1 MRKKEQGVL
10 TVEATIVLMVFVMF
24 VLFLYNFAGVYRAQS
39 TVSHATIESA
49 DAVALESYLRE
60 VAFESDPQEVIY
72 LASKLGGS
80 STLDAGA
87 LESLRTADLP
97 KLAKEKF
104 IAAIAK
110 NESEA
115 DNKLKQ
121 LGIKDGL
128 SGISFS
134 QCHADLDGDNIIV
147 FVEYTVELQFPV
159 FGAREIHVTKAAKA
173 KTFGEILYAVSTSS
187 NNPEW
192 GNTSGDNRVD
202 HGAYVEISATPNFG
216 YRFVKWDDGNTDNP
230 RRVLVTDVA
239 KYKAIFE
246 PTNMGINLYLKKT
259 GSDTKYR
266 WDEEQEYGTVSGYGN
281 YTYME
286 PVTISA
292 TAKEHY
298 NFIGWDDDG
307 NGTVDSTENPREI
320 IVDET
325 HNITAI
331 YQAEEYT
338 ITVKSN
344 NTNYGSAKAY
354 CGDEEG
360 TSITVEYRSKVKLVA
375 SAEPTYRLKRWNNNV
390 GETEQIVEV
399 LGNATY
405 TAEFE
410 RDTCTVEFYVGD
422 QLYNTQEV
430 VIESSI
436 NGSNASTGSVMP
448 ADPELDGKCF
458 AGWCA
463 NGKDFTATTKVL
475 DDIQVEANFITPSI
489 TLSGGDTG
497 GNATTFTATTIPE
510 NVSVTWKSSN
520 PDVATVNAGKVTA
533 NYFGDVVI
541 TASFVYNGKTYSA
554 SKNITTKPSITMEY
568 YCRRDGFCSSNTS
581 KSQYGPSW
589 YGKRNTGGM
598 RFYYNYNPGANA
610 LDPKYGNSDTTGV
623 FYGKLDVTWSQIK
636 DAKKVSYKNMLTKAM
651 IKHDT
656 ATTGPY
662 AGKVNPQIGYNAV
675 SEDAYIFFNGTY
687 DNLWYIK
694 ETHAPHP
701 NGGYYDYYISSIK

>member
-39 TVSHATIESA
+39 TVSHAAIESA

-80 STLDAGA
+80 STLDASA
-87 LESLRTADLP
+87 LESLRTADMP

-147 FVEYTVELQFPV
+147 FLEYTVELQFPV
-159 FGAREIHVTKAAKA
+159 FGAREIQVTKAAKA

-246 PTNMGINLYLKKT
+246 PTQMGINLYLKKT
-259 GSDTKYR
+259 SSDTKYR
-266 WDEEQEYGTVSGYGN
+266 WDEDQEYGTVTGSGN

-286 PVTISA
+286 PVTIAA

-331 YQAEEYT
+331 YQAEKYT

-344 NTNYGSAKAY
+344 NINYGSAKAF
-354 CGDEEG
+354 CGEKEG

-375 SAEPTYRLKRWNNNV
+375 SAEPTYRLKRWSNNV
-390 GETEQIVEV
+390 GETEQTVEV

-410 RDTCTVEFYVGD
+410 RDICNVVFYNGSKKLHSTSVVRWSSIDGSKPYVGSSIYDGSKISGFSYWRSSNGSTFTSETEVSDSIEVYAVLNCTVTLNAAGGSVD
-422 QLYNTQEV
+422 WTSQI
-430 VIESSI
+430 IERDSTI
-436 NGSNASTGSVMP
+436 LLPKPTLAGHTFKGWKASTGTIYNDSSY
-448 ADPELDGKCF
+448 AFSSD
-458 AGWCA
+458 
-463 NGKDFTATTKVL
+463 
-475 DDIQVEANFITPSI
+475 I
-489 TLSGGDTG
+489 TLTAQWSCDEKIGVLTGNMYQPYCREIYSEGKLKSG
-497 GNATTFTATTIPE
+497 ATLPWREYRCETCE
-510 NVSVTWKSSN
+510 HTWKSVDESLRLHYRMN
-520 PDVATVNAGKVTA
+520 DGSKEDDFNVRCNTKHSYTA
-533 NYFGDVVI
+533 LRYCGQYSDGSVSGGEHTWDGYYHIMCQYCREEEQGVVYIKINGNWEYRHVLSCAEHADPGDVNCP
-541 TASFVYNGKTYSA
+541 F
-554 SKNITTKPSITMEY
+554 
-568 YCRRDGFCSSNTS
+568 
-581 KSQYGPSW
+581 
-589 YGKRNTGGM
+589 
-598 RFYYNYNPGANA
+598 
-610 LDPKYGNSDTTGV
+610 
-623 FYGKLDVTWSQIK
+623 
-636 DAKKVSYKNMLTKAM
+636 
-651 IKHDT
+651 
-656 ATTGPY
+656 
-662 AGKVNPQIGYNAV
+662 
-675 SEDAYIFFNGTY
+675 
-687 DNLWYIK
+687 
-694 ETHAPHP
+694 
-701 NGGYYDYYISSIK
+701 

>member
-24 VLFLYNFAGVYRAQS
+24 VLFLYNFAGVYRAQNL
-39 TVSHATIESA
+39 VSHAAIESA

-60 VAFESDPQEVIY
+60 VAFESDPQEVVY

-104 IAAIAK
+104 VAAIAK

-115 DNKLKQ
+115 DTKLKK

-134 QCHADLDGDNIIV
+134 RCHADLDGDNVVV
-147 FVEYTVELQFPV
+147 FVECTMALQFPV
-159 FGAREIHVTKAAKA
+159 FGEREIRVTKAAKA

-202 HGAYVEISATPNFG
+202 YGTYVEISATPNFG
-216 YRFVKWDDGNTDNP
+216 YRFVKWDDGNTENP

-246 PTNMGINLYLKKT
+246 PTNMGINLYLKKN

-266 WDEEQEYGTVSGYGN
+266 WDEEQEYGTVSGYGD

-292 TAKEHY
+292 TAKDHY
-298 NFIGWDDDG
+298 GFIGWDDDG
-307 NGTVDSTENPREI
+307 DGDVDSKENPRQI

-331 YQAEEYT
+331 YQADKYT

-344 NTNYGSAKAY
+344 NNNYGSAKAF
-354 CGDEEG
+354 CGAASG
-360 TSITVEYRSKVKLVA
+360 TAITVEYRSQVKLVA
-375 SAEPTYRLKRWNNNV
+375 SAEPTYRLKRWSNNV
-390 GETEQIVEV
+390 GSTEQTVEV
-399 LGNATY
+399 LGNAEY

-410 RDTCTVEFYVGD
+410 RDTCKVYFYSND
-422 QLYNTQEV
+422 QLHSTQEV
-430 VIESSI
+430 VINSSI
-436 NGSNASTGSVMP
+436 DGSNALTSSKMP
-448 ADPELDGKCF
+448 ADPTVSGRTFDRWIHNGNTFTKLTLVNNDIVVVAAWECAVTLDGKGGMF
-458 AGWCA
+458 GGVLSRSYQVGYDGTSEALPSPVKQGYRFTGWKL
-463 NGKDFTATTKVL
+463 NGNTYKEGAKIKNIRT
-475 DDIQVEANFITPSI
+475 NI
-489 TLSGGDTG
+489 TLEAQWSKCTSHVWGRCGVTHTTNNGGHLNQHYSHWSTY
-497 GNATTFTATTIPE
+497 TFQCKLCVECGAFDNGTCRCDSFAKDLDRSKLAQIHLCYDRACDDLWNSTYPA
-510 NVSVTWKSSN
+510 
-520 PDVATVNAGKVTA
+520 PDR
-533 NYFGDVVI
+533 
-541 TASFVYNGKTYSA
+541 VYK
-554 SKNITTKPSITMEY
+554 I
-568 YCRRDGFCSSNTS
+568 
-581 KSQYGPSW
+581 
-589 YGKRNTGGM
+589 
-598 RFYYNYNPGANA
+598 
-610 LDPKYGNSDTTGV
+610 
-623 FYGKLDVTWSQIK
+623 
-636 DAKKVSYKNMLTKAM
+636 
-651 IKHDT
+651 HDE
-656 ATTGPY
+656 
-662 AGKVNPQIGYNAV
+662 IGY
-675 SEDAYIFFNGTY
+675 
-687 DNLWYIK
+687 
-694 ETHAPHP
+694 P
-701 NGGYYDYYISSIK
+701 

>member
-24 VLFLYNFAGVYRAQS
+24 VLFLYNFAGVYRAQNL
-39 TVSHATIESA
+39 VSHAAIESA

-60 VAFESDPQEVIY
+60 VAFESDPQEVVY

-104 IAAIAK
+104 VAAIAK

-115 DNKLKQ
+115 DTKLKK

-134 QCHADLDGDNIIV
+134 RCHADLDGDNVVV
-147 FVEYTVELQFPV
+147 FVECTMALQFPV
-159 FGAREIHVTKAAKA
+159 FGEREIRVTKAAKA

-202 HGAYVEISATPNFG
+202 YGAYVEISATPNFG
-216 YRFVKWDDGNTDNP
+216 YRFVKWDDGNTENP

-246 PTNMGINLYLKKT
+246 PTNMGINLYLKKN

-292 TAKEHY
+292 TAKDHY
-298 NFIGWDDDG
+298 GFIGWDDDG
-307 NGTVDSTENPREI
+307 DGDVDSKENPRQI

-331 YQAEEYT
+331 YQADTYT

-344 NTNYGSAKAY
+344 NNNYGSAKAF
-354 CGDEEG
+354 CGAASG
-360 TSITVEYRSKVKLVA
+360 TAITVEYRSKVKLVA
-375 SAEPTYRLKRWNNNV
+375 SAEPTYRLKRWSNNV
-390 GETEQIVEV
+390 GSTEQTVEV
-399 LGNATY
+399 LGNAEY

-410 RDTCTVEFYVGD
+410 RDTCDVDFYVAD
-422 QLYNTQEV
+422 KIYSKQVV
-430 VIESSI
+430 VIGSSI
-436 NGSNASTGSVMP
+436 EGSKGTTGAVMP
-448 ADPELDGKCF
+448 ADPKLDKQCF
-458 AGWCA
+458 IGWCW
-463 NGKDFTATTKVL
+463 NNKEFTEKTQISVTTGSIRV
-475 DDIQVEANFITPSI
+475 DAQFITPSI
-489 TLSGGDTG
+489 TLSGGETDV
-497 GNATTFTATTIPE
+497 NATSFTAQTNPE
-510 NVSVTWKSSN
+510 DTVVKWTSSN
-520 PDVATVNAGKVTA
+520 NSVASVNSQGKVQAKKPGTVTITAYIEVNGQRYEDSVSLRILETTYSLGYCMNMGSKTRYYTNEHQNLVRVYKYGVWFPGTNHHCYTLPNTQYASKGSYTESQLDALEARGKTCAGKA
-533 NYFGDVVI
+533 F
-541 TASFVYNGKTYSA
+541 
-554 SKNITTKPSITMEY
+554 
-568 YCRRDGFCSSNTS
+568 CDGIRYKGWN
-581 KSQYGPSW
+581 KSDD
-589 YGKRNTGGM
+589 M
-598 RFYYNYNPGANA
+598 
-610 LDPKYGNSDTTGV
+610 
-623 FYGKLDVTWSQIK
+623 
-636 DAKKVSYKNMLTKAM
+636 
-651 IKHDT
+651 
-656 ATTGPY
+656 
-662 AGKVNPQIGYNAV
+662 
-675 SEDAYIFFNGTY
+675 AYIIDNGSGEALY
-687 DNLWYIK
+687 FIREKFGPGGFYI
-694 ETHAPHP
+694 
-701 NGGYYDYYISSIK
+701 YSIEHKN